1 MRLQPQVKKEFTY
14 VSVGTGVLTVMMI
27 VAFAVLHFAVSVKIP
42 FDTRV
47 LLGGVCGALVAV
59 GCFLDLAL
67 CVQKVAAMESGSAS
81 AELAFRRGYSRRML
95 VHGAWVII
103 ALKVSWFNP
112 VAALIPLT
120 FPRIMILTRKR
131 SASDPGKEASN
142 GL

>member
-14 VSVGTGVLTVMMI
+14 VSVGAGILTVLMI
-27 VAFAVLHFAVSVKIP
+27 IAFAVLHFAVSDKIP

-47 LLGGVCGALVAV
+47 LLGGICGALVAV
-59 GCFLDLAL
+59 GCFFDLAL

-95 VHGAWVII
+95 VHGVWVI
-103 ALKVSWFNP
+103 AAMKLSWLHP
-112 VAALIPLT
+112 VASLVPLV